1 MSIYIGN
8 NFEDRFEAL
17 EMENSLLREYNDY
30 HQVVLEI
37 DPMSDLHV
45 DSSFFKQSMKID
57 NYFKITKWINSSIGQ
72 SEVIQQLDK
81 KRPKLSNFNQTQNRR
96 RYVNYENGSYF
107 TCSLNLNNLE
117 LTTYIVFKMTDIAS
131 ENQSFFNSI
140 ICNTTERI
148 TTKLITSYRTY
159 SGLG

>member
-57 NYFKITKWINSSIGQ
+57 NYFEITKWINSSIGQ

-81 KRPKLSNFNQTQNRR
+81 KRPKLSNLNQTQNRR
-96 RYVNYENGSYF
+96 RYVNFENGSHF

-117 LTTYIVFKMTDIAS
+117 LTTYIVFKITDIAS

-140 ICNTTERI
+140 ISNTTERI
-148 TTKLITSYRTY
+148 TTKLITFYRTY